1 MPDRADGS
9 RTRVE
14 LFLGPIAATC
24 AGGPTPAKQE
34 KITKA
39 FALRTELETRH
50 PDRFEVITWDLGRDE
65 DYEKGLKR
73 LGRYLLEAGEDDAA
87 EAVAFAVNVAT
98 PAVAVHS
105 ELVWIGD
112 CPTVDELI
120 EWVENA
126 QEKTDAQG

>member
-1 MPDRADGS
+1 MATTLRRRAK
-9 RTRVE
+9 VE

-39 FALRTELETRH
+39 FALRTELEKRH
-50 PDRFEVITWDLGRDE
+50 SDRFEVVTWDLGKDE
-65 DYEKGLKR
+65 EYDEGLR
-73 LGRYLLEAGEDDAA
+73 HLGRYLLEAGEDEAA
-87 EAVAFAVNVAT
+87 EANAFAINVTT
-98 PAVAVHS
+98 PSVAVQG

-120 EWVENA
+120 EWAGFLED
-126 QEKTDAQG
+126 KTDAEG